1 MNPLIEEIMNT
12 SGIIYLCYVPP
23 IIKYKT
29 MCGVLFQSI
38 HVWGTGYPVQTSNNI
53 QYQSS
58 KWKWHSV
65 CLFEMR
71 LGALPQMCFAN
82 ALKKEEE
89 QAVLHLLVIVMQS
102 MWRAFLVSGS
112 DSAASRLDWYFG
124 KSCVLVTVVEHDVVV
139 IILNRWNCFSLVQK
153 TNKRLIVLPRANKRM
168 LQTLKI
174 FMMSGDHENSN
185 KSYQIYKLVI
195 NTVPLNKS

>member
-1 MNPLIEEIMNT
+1 
-12 SGIIYLCYVPP
+12 
-23 IIKYKT
+23 
-29 MCGVLFQSI
+29 MCGVIFQSI
-38 HVWGTGYPVQTSNNI
+38 HVWGTGYPVQTSNDI

-89 QAVLHLLVIVMQS
+89 QAVLDLLIVMQS
-102 MWRAFLVSGS
+102 MWRAFLISGR

-153 TNKRLIVLPRANKRM
+153 TNKCLIVLPRANRDAASK
-168 LQTLKI
+168 LWGEQQAKI
-174 FMMSGDHENSN
+174 FIMSGDHENSN